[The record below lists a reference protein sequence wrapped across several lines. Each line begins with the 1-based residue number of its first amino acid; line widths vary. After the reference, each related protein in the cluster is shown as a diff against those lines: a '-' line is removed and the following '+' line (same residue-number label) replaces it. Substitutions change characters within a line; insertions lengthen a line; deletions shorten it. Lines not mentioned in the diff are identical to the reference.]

1 MAVEKMS
8 LAKALNESLRKA
20 LDTDPKVL
28 IMGEDVGKLGGV
40 FRITDGLQKDFGEG
54 RVIDTPLAE
63 SGIVG
68 TAIGLALRGYR
79 PIVEIQFD
87 GFVFPAYD
95 QIVTQLAK
103 MHARALGKVKM
114 PVVIRIPYGGGIG
127 AVEHHSESP
136 EALFAHVAGLKV
148 VSPSNASDAYWMMQQ
163 AVQSDDPI
171 IFFEPKRRY
180 WDKGELDTESI
191 PGPLHKAAVAREGSD
206 LTLVAYGPM
215 VKVCLEAAAA
225 AQEEGKSVEVL
236 DLRSMSP
243 IDFDAVQASVEK
255 TGLLVVVHEAPV
267 FYGSG
272 AEIAARITERCFYHL
287 EAPVLRVGGYHAPTR
302 RPGWRTSTCRVS
314 TGCSMPSTARWR
326 TEERVVTTMTE
337 TSARFREFKMPDVG
351 EGLTEAEILKWFVQ
365 PGDTVTDGQVVCE
378 VETAKAAVEL
388 PIPFDGVVHE
398 LRFPEG
404 TTVDVGE
411 VIIAVDVAPGSGDAP
426 AEPEPV
432 QEAVA
437 EPAAEEAPKGR
448 QPVLVGYGVAESSTK
463 RRARKGAEIPGPA
476 AAAAQAEINGHR
488 AKVAESRPLAKPP
501 VRKLAKDLGIDLATV
516 TPTGEGGVITR
527 EDVHAAAAPAP
538 AEAPVRA
545 EEAVAAPAPV
555 EAVAPVGRE
564 TRIPVKGVRKAIAQ
578 AMVGSAFT
586 APHVTEFVTVDVTRT
601 MKLVAE
607 LKEDKDMAGVRVN
620 PLLVIAKALLV
631 AIKRNPAVNAAWDEA
646 NQEIVQ
652 KHYVN
657 LGIAAA
663 TPRGLIVPNIKD
675 AHDKTLPELGAA
687 LADLV
692 STAREGKTSPAAMA
706 GGTVTITNV
715 GVFGVDT
722 GTPILNPGESA
733 ILAVGAIKLQ
743 PWVHK
748 GKVKPRQVT
757 TLALSFDHRL
767 VDGELGSKVLA
778 DVAAILEQPKR
789 LITWG

>member
-1 MAVEKMS
+1 M
-8 LAKALNESLRKA
+8 
-20 LDTDPKVL
+20 
-28 IMGEDVGKLGGV
+28 
-40 FRITDGLQKDFGEG
+40 
-54 RVIDTPLAE
+54 
-63 SGIVG
+63 
-68 TAIGLALRGYR
+68 
-79 PIVEIQFD
+79 
-87 GFVFPAYD
+87 
-95 QIVTQLAK
+95 
-103 MHARALGKVKM
+103 
-114 PVVIRIPYGGGIG
+114 
-127 AVEHHSESP
+127 
-136 EALFAHVAGLKV
+136 
-148 VSPSNASDAYWMMQQ
+148 
-163 AVQSDDPI
+163 
-171 IFFEPKRRY
+171 
-180 WDKGELDTESI
+180 
-191 PGPLHKAAVAREGSD
+191 
-206 LTLVAYGPM
+206 
-215 VKVCLEAAAA
+215 
-225 AQEEGKSVEVL
+225 
-236 DLRSMSP
+236 
-243 IDFDAVQASVEK
+243 
-255 TGLLVVVHEAPV
+255 
-267 FYGSG
+267 
-272 AEIAARITERCFYHL
+272 
-287 EAPVLRVGGYHAPTR
+287 
-302 RPGWRTSTCRVS
+302 
-314 TGCSMPSTARWR
+314 
-326 TEERVVTTMTE
+326 TTMTE

-404 TTVDVGE
+404 TTVDVGQ
-411 VIIAVDVAPGSGDAP
+411 VIIAIDVAPGSGDAP
-426 AEPEPV
+426 APAAAAPAQEPV
-432 QEAVA
+432 EAPEA
-437 EPAAEEAPKGR
+437 EAAPKGR
-448 QPVLVGYGVAESSTK
+448 TPVLVGYGVAETSTK
-463 RRARKGAEIPGPA
+463 RRPRKGAA
-476 AAAAQAEINGHR
+476 AAPEAAAVAAAVQAELNGHG
-488 AKVAESRPLAKPP
+488 APAPAPTGAPAGGRPLAKPP

-516 TPTGEGGVITR
+516 VPTGKDGIITR
-527 EDVHAAAAPAP
+527 EDVHAAAAPA
-538 AEAPVRA
+538 ASEAPA
-545 EEAVAAPAPV
+545 AVASPVAPQAPAA
-555 EAVAPVGRE
+555 AVPAAASDSARE

-620 PLLVIAKALLV
+620 PLLIIAKALLV
-631 AIKRNPAVNAAWDEA
+631 AIKRNPEVNAAWDEA
-646 NQEIVQ
+646 DQEIVQ

-675 AHDKTLPELGAA
+675 AHDKTLPQLAEALGEL
-687 LADLV
+687 V
-692 STAREGKTSPAAMA
+692 TTARDGKTSPAAMA

-789 LITWG
+789 LITWA